1 MIYADAFM
9 TIYKIRLFWR
19 LPIFIFRGNDFYSG
33 RISISNRGIEN
44 GKGTTYKL
52 SGHENTGNFVVF
64 LPDQSTFKLQ
74 YFSRS

>member
-44 GKGTTYKL
+44 GKGTTNYKL
-52 SGHENTGNFVVF
+52 SGHENTMKPGIV
-64 LPDQSTFKLQ
+64 P
-74 YFSRS
+74 

>member
-1 MIYADAFM
+1 MGKITMIYADAFM

-44 GKGTTYKL
+44 GKGTTKYEL
-52 SGHENTGNFVVF
+52 SGPKKTIKPEVVA
-64 LPDQSTFKLQ
+64 
-74 YFSRS
+74 